1 MVKSLIIKKMKPSI
15 KKVLRDLLNNRSRS
29 FIVLLAIILGAFGV
43 SMMTTAYNLLGRNL
57 KDNYIKTNPATFTI
71 VADSISEETLEKA
84 RHLPYIES
92 AETRNKIIG
101 RMETGK
107 NELVPVWLF
116 VVDNFEKVQINKFRL
131 LKGINPVSS
140 EEILIERTADR
151 LIDNSVG
158 KSYAVRVPGSGRATL
173 KISGIV
179 HDPGQAPS
187 WMEGMLYCYVTR
199 DFVRK
204 LNITGIQPELKFTI
218 KNNKYD
224 MQAIEN
230 QLALTVTFLKENHIN
245 VTRTEIL
252 TPGRHIHQSQMDSLM
267 FLLQMFGVLALIL
280 SCFLIINMIMAIMA
294 KETRQIGVMKAIG
307 AGTARIT
314 SIYLIIVLIFG
325 FTATLIALP
334 LGFLAG
340 KSYAGFV
347 ASMLNFELFNQ
358 QISVGTWLFQISI
371 GTVLP
376 VLVSFYPVYRASRIS
391 VHEALNDYGVKD
403 NISLSSSHSSG
414 LFNHLKLSGTALF
427 AARNT
432 FRRKGRLILTL
443 ITLVLGGAVFI
454 SAFNIRTSLKDTV
467 KSRFTN
473 QRYDIQVFF
482 SKGINETGFRSSA
495 DSLSFVSA
503 YELWGYASATRITE
517 QHSESEPMD
526 LKLAPLNTKLFV
538 PELIKG
544 RWLSG
549 KPDEAV
555 VNHMFLAKYPDVT
568 TGSEITLRIKDKTKT
583 FKVVGCIRELFSAS
597 TVYVSKSVL
606 SGFPQMAGKTNSALI
621 AFNAGGNNSVNSL
634 ELEQWFQSKNY
645 PVSLVFRKDQY
656 KERVIDHLV
665 VITSML
671 IMVTLLLII
680 VGGLGLITTMGI
692 NIVERNREMAIL
704 RAIGVTDKKLYGIT
718 ITEGFIIGLLSWVIA
733 LFVSIPVSFY
743 LGNKFFN
750 IFFETSL
757 NFSISL
763 TGILVWFA
771 IIVIFSAVA
780 VVIPARNANKQS
792 VAAGLAYE

>member
-1 MVKSLIIKKMKPSI
+1 MKPSI
-15 KKVLRDLLNNRSRS
+15 KKVVRDLLNNKGRS

-57 KDNYIKTNPATFTI
+57 KDNYLKTNPATFTI
-71 VADSISEETLEKA
+71 VTDSISEEILKKA
-84 RHLPYIES
+84 RQLPYIES

-101 RMETGK
+101 RVETGE
-107 NELVPVWLF
+107 NEFVPIWLF

-131 LKGINPVSS
+131 LNGNNPVSS
-140 EEILIERTADR
+140 EEILIERTANK

-158 KSYAVRVPGSGRATL
+158 KLYEVTVPGSGKATL
-173 KISGIV
+173 KITGIV

-187 WMEGMLYCYVTR
+187 WMEGILYGYVSR

-218 KNNKYD
+218 RSNKYD
-224 MQAIEN
+224 MQTIED
-230 QLALTVTFLKENHIN
+230 QLALTVSFLKENHIDA
-245 VTRTEIL
+245 TRTEIL

-294 KETRQIGVMKAIG
+294 KESRQIGVMKAIG
-307 AGTARIT
+307 ASTARIT

-325 FTATLIALP
+325 FSATLIALP

-358 QISVGTWLFQISI
+358 QISIGTWLFQISI
-371 GTVLP
+371 GTILP
-376 VLVSFYPVYRASRIS
+376 VLVSLYPVYRASRIS

-414 LFNHLKLSGTALF
+414 FINQMNLSGTALF
-427 AARNT
+427 ATRNT

-482 SKGINETGFRSSA
+482 SKGINEARFRSSA
-495 DSLSFVSA
+495 DSLPFVSG
-503 YELWGYASATRITE
+503 YELWGYARATRITE
-517 QHSESEPMD
+517 RHSESEPMD
-526 LKLAPLNTKLFV
+526 LKLAPVNTNLFV
-538 PELIKG
+538 PELMKG
-544 RWLSG
+544 SWLSG

-568 TGSEITLRIKDKTKT
+568 TGSQITLRMKDKTKT
-583 FKVVGCIRELFSAS
+583 FKVVGSIRELFSAT

-606 SGFPQMAGKTNSALI
+606 SGWPLMDGKTNSALI
-621 AFNAGGNNSVNSL
+621 AFNNSLTENIPVNSL
-634 ELEQWFQSKNY
+634 KMEQWFQSKNY

-656 KERVIDHLV
+656 KDRVIDHLV

-692 NIVERNREMAIL
+692 NIVERNREMSIL
-704 RAIGVTDKKLYGIT
+704 RAIGVTDKKLYGLT
-718 ITEGFIIGLLSWVIA
+718 ITEGFIIGLMSWVIA
-733 LFVSIPVSFY
+733 LFVSIPVSLY

-757 NFSISL
+757 NFSMSL
-763 TGILVWFA
+763 TGILVWLA
-771 IIVIFSAVA
+771 IILIFSAVA
-780 VVIPARNANKQS
+780 VVIPAKNANKQS
-792 VAAGLAYE
+792 VSAGLTYE